1 MVQKEDKIVVLWL
14 GTKSQKG
21 NKEDKFTVLIT
32 KFKDKT
38 IFNAVVWFVILPLIY
53 YKIFWMRILE
63 MDFFVIIIKN

>member
-1 MVQKEDKIVVLWL
+1 MWCFGWERKAKKETKKI
-14 GTKSQKG
+14 
-21 NKEDKFTVLIT
+21 NFTVLIT